1 MKPELKIRLI
11 EQLIQT
17 EDDEVLS
24 QIQEILEGKDVFAKK
39 GNLNSTLKEKLTERA
54 LKSLE
59 DIKEGRLLSRDEMER
74 ETDDL
79 L

>member
-1 MKPELKIRLI
+1 LKIRLI

-24 QIQEILEGKDVFAKK
+24 KIQEILEGKDVFAKK